1 MSRRVFEFRPDNRHR
16 DWRLAGR
23 GNRHRC
29 GDCSGQEDGQIL
41 VSTSPLQ
48 TKKESCERQETVDV
62 SRVITSASSQRSQ
75 EAFSHNSF
83 IQK

>member
-1 MSRRVFEFRPDNRHR
+1 MLQFVSNHRTSFSSFMCQVICSNVCKCAILKLNPKMSRRVFEFRPDNRHR

-41 VSTSPLQ
+41 VSTSPL
-48 TKKESCERQETVDV
+48 
-62 SRVITSASSQRSQ
+62 
-75 EAFSHNSF
+75 
-83 IQK
+83 

>member
-41 VSTSPLQ
+41 VSTSPL
-48 TKKESCERQETVDV
+48 
-62 SRVITSASSQRSQ
+62 
-75 EAFSHNSF
+75 
-83 IQK
+83 